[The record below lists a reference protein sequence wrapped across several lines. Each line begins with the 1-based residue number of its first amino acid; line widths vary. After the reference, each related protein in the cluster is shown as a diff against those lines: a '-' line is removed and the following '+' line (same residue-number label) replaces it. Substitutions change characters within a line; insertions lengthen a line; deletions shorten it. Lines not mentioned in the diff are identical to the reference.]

1 MNLKS
6 ALADF
11 PTQNGGTVTAL
22 VLILLTGFIVCAKLA
37 LGQPFPDGY
46 DGWLTLLGA
55 LAGVNVVGMVGKRFT
70 DIGYKQAGTS
80 PVTVEAPSSVT
91 VTAAPVA
98 APAAEGVG
106 AAPAPAQPAAGAL
119 VTAVTAAKADPAV
132 PVGRHVA
139 GEGD

>member
-1 MNLKS
+1 MGLKS

-91 VTAAPVA
+91 VT
-98 APAAEGVG
+98 GVG
-106 AAPAPAQPAAGAL
+106 AAPVPAAPPSAIPAL
-119 VTAVTAAKADPAV
+119 RAAVVKVDPSV
-132 PVGRHVA
+132 PVGTQVE